1 MWVDAMI
8 QKKKN
13 APAKQGYR
21 LHMQLPLPQA
31 VERVGIIGAGTI
43 GASWAA
49 HFLARGVD
57 VQAWDPGPGSEARI
71 RRFVDEAWPALERLG
86 LAPGADPARL
96 RYCDDVESA
105 LSEVQFVQ
113 ESAPEDKALK
123 LELYEHFDSALPG
136 DAVLASSTSG
146 LLLSELQAGRAGRAR
161 FVLGHP
167 FNPPHLIPLVE
178 VLGGAETAAEVVDW
192 TLAFYDAH
200 GKTAIRLNKE
210 VPGHLVNRLQVA
222 IWREAID
229 AVVSGLASVEDV
241 DKAIAYGPGL
251 RWALMG
257 PHQIFHLAG
266 GPGGMRNFLEHFG
279 PNIEHWWRDM
289 RDVSLTPE
297 IKAAL
302 IDGVDAESAGRSV
315 ETLAAERDARLLDLL
330 ELLKRAR

>member
-1 MWVDAMI
+1 MHLT
-8 QKKKN
+8 N
-13 APAKQGYR
+13 PEN
-21 LHMQLPLPQA
+21 
-31 VERVGIIGAGTI
+31 VERVAIVGAGTI

-49 HFLARGVD
+49 HFLARGMHVR
-57 VQAWDPGPGSEARI
+57 VWDPGPGSEARV
-71 RRFVDEAWPALERLG
+71 RRLVADAWPALERLG
-86 LAPGADPARL
+86 LAAGADQGRL
-96 RYCDDVESA
+96 RCCEDLEST
-105 LSEVQFVQ
+105 LSNAQFVQ

-123 LELYEHFDSALPG
+123 LALYERFDTALPE

-192 TLAFYDAH
+192 TLAFYGAH

-210 VPGHLVNRLQVA
+210 VPGHLVNRLQAA

-229 AVVSGLASVEDV
+229 AVVSGLASVADV

-279 PNIEHWWRDM
+279 PNIENWWRDM
-289 RDVSLTPE
+289 RDVTLTPDV
-297 IKAAL
+297 KATL
-302 IDGVDAESAGRSV
+302 IDGVEAGAAGRSV

-330 ELLKRAR
+330 EMLSRDR

>member
-1 MWVDAMI
+1 MHLT
-8 QKKKN
+8 N
-13 APAKQGYR
+13 PEN
-21 LHMQLPLPQA
+21 
-31 VERVGIIGAGTI
+31 VERVAIIGAGTI

-49 HFLARGVD
+49 HFLARGMHVR
-57 VQAWDPGPGSEARI
+57 VWDPGPGSEARV
-71 RRFVDEAWPALERLG
+71 RRFVADAWPALERLG
-86 LAPGADPARL
+86 LAAGADQGRL
-96 RYCDDVESA
+96 RCCEDLESA
-105 LSEVQFVQ
+105 LSNAQFVQ

-123 LELYEHFDSALPG
+123 LALYERFDTALPG

-161 FVLGHP
+161 YVLGHP

-192 TLAFYDAH
+192 TLAFYGAH

-210 VPGHLVNRLQVA
+210 VPGHLVNRLQAA

-229 AVVSGLASVEDV
+229 AVVSGVASVADV

-279 PNIEHWWRDM
+279 PNIENWWRDM
-289 RDVSLTPE
+289 RDVTLTPDV
-297 IKAAL
+297 KAAL
-302 IDGVDAESAGRSV
+302 IDGVEAEAAGRSV

-330 ELLKRAR
+330 EMLSRDR

>member
-1 MWVDAMI
+1 
-8 QKKKN
+8 
-13 APAKQGYR
+13 
-21 LHMQLPLPQA
+21 
-31 VERVGIIGAGTI
+31 
-43 GASWAA
+43 
-49 HFLARGVD
+49 
-57 VQAWDPGPGSEARI
+57 
-71 RRFVDEAWPALERLG
+71 
-86 LAPGADPARL
+86 
-96 RYCDDVESA
+96 
-105 LSEVQFVQ
+105 VQ

-123 LELYEHFDSALPG
+123 RTLYESFDGLLPG

-146 LLLSELQAGRAGRAR
+146 LLLSELQAGRRGRER
-161 FVLGHP
+161 YVLGHP

-178 VLGGAETAAEVVDW
+178 VLGGTDTAPEVVDW

-210 VPGHLVNRLQVA
+210 VPGHLVNRLQAA

-229 AVVSGLASVEDV
+229 AVVSGVASVEDV

-279 PNIEHWWRDM
+279 PNIEDWWRDM

-297 IKAAL
+297 VKATL
-302 IDGVDAESAGRSV
+302 MDGIEAECAGRSV
-315 ETLAAERDARLLDLL
+315 ETLAAERDARLVDLL
-330 ELLKRAR
+330 EMLKRDR